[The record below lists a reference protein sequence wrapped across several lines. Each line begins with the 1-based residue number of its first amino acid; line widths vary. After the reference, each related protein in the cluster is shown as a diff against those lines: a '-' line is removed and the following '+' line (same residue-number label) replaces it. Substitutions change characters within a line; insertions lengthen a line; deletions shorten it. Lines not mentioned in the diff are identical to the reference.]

1 MEDLSSYFF
10 HMLYLAKTIHDN
22 PRMKKEWLSF
32 GSIALDEDSYYEL
45 SMELSVSIFKDT
57 SVYYNEESG
66 VETWVLSD
74 PIVYRFCE
82 LCERLESEK
91 GLDEGI
97 NPYRR
102 NAERML
108 HESFCLSAY
117 NYDYDWRL
125 SAADRR
131 RKCILF
137 FSADEFYGWHELPGA
152 FMEALDGFQELNRQ
166 LEAELGLNKLVPIYP
181 MPNEWK
187 EAVSCRTD
195 LT

>member
-1 MEDLSSYFF
+1 MEDLSCYLF
-10 HMLYLAKTIHDN
+10 HMLYLAKTVHDN
-22 PRMKKEWLSF
+22 PRMKKEWSSF
-32 GSIALDEDSYYEL
+32 DSVPLDEDSYYEL

-57 SVYYNEESG
+57 SLYYNEGSS

>member
-1 MEDLSSYFF
+1 MEDLSCYLF
-10 HMLYLAKTIHDN
+10 HMLYLAKTVHDN
-22 PRMKKEWLSF
+22 PRMKKEWSSF
-32 GSIALDEDSYYEL
+32 DSVLLDEDSYYEL

-57 SVYYNEESG
+57 NLYYNEGSS

-82 LCERLESEK
+82 LCERLEAEK
-91 GLDEGI
+91 GLEEES

-108 HESFCLSAY
+108 HESFRLQAY

-125 SAADRR
+125 SATDRR

-137 FSADEFYGWHELPGA
+137 FSADEFYGWHELPMA
-152 FMEALDGFQELNRQ
+152 FMEALDGFRELNRQ
-166 LEAELGLNKLVPIYP
+166 MEAELGLNKLVPIYQI
-181 MPNEWK
+181 PNEWK
-187 EAVSCRTD
+187 EAA
-195 LT
+195 

>member
-1 MEDLSSYFF
+1 MEDLNCYFF
-10 HMLYLAKTIHDN
+10 HMLCLAKAVHDN
-22 PRMKKEWLSF
+22 PRMKKAWSSF
-32 GSIALDEDSYYEL
+32 DSIALDEDSYYEL
-45 SMELSVSIFKDT
+45 SMELSVS
-57 SVYYNEESG
+57 YNEESG